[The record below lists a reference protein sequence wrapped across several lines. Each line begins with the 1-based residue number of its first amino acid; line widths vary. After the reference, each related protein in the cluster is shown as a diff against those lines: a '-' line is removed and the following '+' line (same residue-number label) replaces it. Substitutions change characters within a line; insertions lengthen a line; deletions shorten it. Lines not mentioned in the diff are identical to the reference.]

1 MLSVDW
7 LLAVKRG
14 TLFENLIH
22 IQWFKNHPDSECLR
36 KLLSHL
42 PLWSFKL
49 DQCLETETEKRTYM
63 HMYLCIHIYTH
74 TCVCKYI
81 LYMYICIYRKRW
93 RQTQE
98 MGRDRHRR
106 WGNQIFSTMIIL
118 KVPVRADLLKLVH
131 RIHVNMQW
139 SPAQF
144 SFHIPSS
151 EICISFSP
159 LLPTLEQNKTAKK
172 KKKKNKTQNYSETGK
187 TETHRDSQSEGR
199 CSVISVQL
207 LTHVWLF
214 VITWTTACQGSLS
227 ITSSQSLLKFMSI
240 KSTMPSNHLI
250 LCRPLLLLSF
260 PPMDSSSNSLIRSPE
275 INPHTHRHLIFD
287 KRDKNI

>member
-1 MLSVDW
+1 MLSMDW

-14 TLFENLIH
+14 TLFENLTH

-36 KLLSHL
+36 KLLSH
-42 PLWSFKL
+42 PHLWSFKL
-49 DQCLETETEKRTYM
+49 DQCLKTETEKCTGM

-81 LYMYICIYRKRW
+81 LYMHICIYGKRW

-98 MGRDRHRR
+98 MGRDRHSR

-131 RIHVNMQW
+131 RIHVDMQW

-159 LLPTLEQNKTAKK
+159 LLPALEQNKTAKK
-172 KKKKNKTQNYSETGK
+172 NQKTKNRIIVKQGKLRLTGILRVK
-187 TETHRDSQSEGR
+187 VGAQ
-199 CSVISVQL
+199 SVQFSCSL
-207 LTHVWLF
+207 MSDSLWSHGLQLARPPCPSPALR
-214 VITWTTACQGSLS
+214 ACSNS
-227 ITSSQSLLKFMSI
+227 CPSSRWCHPTI
-240 KSTMPSNHLI
+240 
-250 LCRPLLLLSF
+250 
-260 PPMDSSSNSLIRSPE
+260 SSSVVPFSSCLFHPWTLTAI
-275 INPHTHRHLIFD
+275 HL
-287 KRDKNI
+287 